1 MTAKRSW
8 AAESYA
14 NEVVMRFDRA
24 PARIYRGLRS
34 WRLRLAC
41 AALLLLPGLGAGAKE
56 TVRSAEGVRFS
67 FEPADAPF
75 VEHVLDIVRKAS
87 PGLRATLGLPHA
99 DTIHIHIAPTQED
112 FLTYTPGVIPEWGA
126 GYAVP
131 HRRLVVLRSPRIT
144 GTYDGSEELVVHE
157 LAHVMLHSALRGADI
172 PRWLDEGFAMHMARD
187 WGFWDRA
194 SLVVAVVSG
203 NLVPLGAIQGVN
215 RFPEYRA
222 QLAYQQSALAVQYI
236 LRRYG
241 EAGLHALFDSLRR
254 TGSVEGAFFEA
265 FGMSV
270 VAFERDWLV
279 YMERNYGWRMLLG
292 ESLTLVIA
300 PLFGVLCLLA
310 FLQIRRRRRATLR
323 RWASEEVDD
332 WRTDEDDW
340 RIKNEAWVT
349 SRERDE

>member
-1 MTAKRSW
+1 
-8 AAESYA
+8 
-14 NEVVMRFDRA
+14 MRFDRA
-24 PARIYRGLRS
+24 PARVSGYLRS
-34 WRLRLAC
+34 LCLGLVC
-41 AALLLLPGLGAGAKE
+41 SVLVLLPSPGAGAAE
-56 TVRSAEGVRFS
+56 SVRIADGVRVT
-67 FEPADAPF
+67 FEPVDAPF
-75 VEHVLDIVRKAS
+75 VEHVLGIVRETS
-87 PGLRATLGLPHA
+87 PHLRATLGLPSA
-99 DTIHIHIAPTQED
+99 DTIHVHIAPTQED
-112 FLTYTPGVIPEWGA
+112 FLTYTPGAIPDWGA

-172 PRWLDEGFAMHMARD
+172 PRWLDEGFAMHMARE

-215 RFPEYRA
+215 RFPEHRA
-222 QLAYQQSALAVQYI
+222 HLAYQQSALAVQYI
-236 LRRYG
+236 LRSYG
-241 EAGLHALFDSLRR
+241 ESGLHALFDSLRR
-254 TGSVEGAFFEA
+254 TGSIERACFET

-270 VAFERDWLV
+270 VEFERDWLA

-292 ESLTLVIA
+292 ESLSLVVA

-310 FLQIRRRRRATLR
+310 FLKIRRRRRATLR
-323 RWASEEVDD
+323 RWAREEVDD

-340 RIKNEAWVT
+340 RRKNEEWVM

>member
-1 MTAKRSW
+1 
-8 AAESYA
+8 
-14 NEVVMRFDRA
+14 MRVDKALHRDSG
-24 PARIYRGLRS
+24 RLRS
-34 WRLRLAC
+34 WCLGLAC
-41 AALLLLPGLGAGAKE
+41 VVLLSLPVLGAGAE
-56 TVRSAEGVRFS
+56 QSMRIDMGVRVT
-67 FEPADAPF
+67 FESADSSF
-75 VEHVLDIVRKAS
+75 VEHVLGIVREAS
-87 PGLRATLGLPHA
+87 PHLRATLGLPAA
-99 DTIHIHIAPTQED
+99 DTIHVHIAPTQEA
-112 FLTYTPGVIPEWGA
+112 FLTYTPGAIPDWGA

-131 HRRLVVLRSPRIT
+131 HRRLMVLKSPRIT

-203 NLVPLGAIQGVN
+203 NLVSLGAIQGVN
-215 RFPEYRA
+215 TFPEHRA
-222 QLAYQQSALAVQYI
+222 QLAYQESALAVQYI

-241 EAGLHALFDSLRR
+241 EAGLHTLFDSLRL
-254 TGSVEGAFFEA
+254 TGSIDQASFDA
-265 FGMSV
+265 FGVSIV
-270 VAFERDWLV
+270 GFERDWLT

-292 ESLTLVIA
+292 ESLTLVVA

-310 FLQIRRRRRATLR
+310 FFQIRRRRKATLR
-323 RWASEEVDD
+323 RWAREEGND

-340 RIKNEAWVT
+340 RRKNEEWIM